1 MTAAMNPGGQN
12 VSVGVQELIE
22 KLRNQG
28 VQDGRDQADRIINEA
43 RANAAELIREAQAK
57 ADTIVSKAREEAD
70 FITKSG
76 QEALQLA
83 ERNAVLELKDY
94 LLEKFSGQVSALV
107 SGSLEKEEVLK
118 QMILEVAGENNLHG
132 EKNLEVVLPRKVIG
146 VDELRKNP
154 DLVKQGPLLDFVT
167 GQAAEMLQE
176 GVTFSVGKT
185 CQSGIKFRLHD
196 KEIEVELSDTTVT
209 AVLLRHLQPRF
220 RALLEGIVK

>member
-28 VQDGRDQADRIINEA
+28 VQDGRERADRIVSEA
-43 RANAAELIREAQAK
+43 QSHAAELVREAQAK
-57 ADTIVSKAREEAD
+57 ADMIVSKAREEAD
-70 FITKSG
+70 FITQSG

-94 LLEKFSGQVSALV
+94 LLEKFSGQISALV

-146 VDELRKNP
+146 LDELRKNP
-154 DLVKQGPLLDFVT
+154 DLVKKGPLLDFVT

-185 CQSGIKFRLHD
+185 SQSGIKFRLQD
-196 KEIEVELSDTTVT
+196 KEIEVELSDQTVT

>member
-1 MTAAMNPGGQN
+1 MTAAINPGGQR

-28 VQDGRDQADRIINEA
+28 VQDGRDQAAQIVNEA
-43 RANAAELIREAQAK
+43 EANASELIREAQAK
-57 ADTIVSKAREEAD
+57 ADAIVSKAREEAD
-70 FITKSG
+70 FISKAG

-94 LLEKFSGQVSALV
+94 LLEKFSGQISALV
-107 SGSLEKEEVLK
+107 SGSLEKDEVLK

-146 VDELRKNP
+146 VDELRENP

-167 GQAAEMLQE
+167 AQAAEMLQE
-176 GVTFSVGKT
+176 GVTFSVGHT
-185 CQSGIKFRLHD
+185 DQSGIKFRLHD
-196 KEIEVELSDTTVT
+196 KEIEVELSDETVT

>member
-1 MTAAMNPGGQN
+1 MTAAINPGGQR

-28 VQDGRDQADRIINEA
+28 VQDGRNQAAQIVSEA
-43 RANAAELIREAQAK
+43 EATASELMREAQAK
-57 ADTIVSKAREEAD
+57 ADAIVSKAREEAD
-70 FITKSG
+70 FIAKAG

-94 LLEKFSGQVSALV
+94 LLEKFSGQISALV

-118 QMILEVAGENNLHG
+118 QMILEVAGENHLHG

-176 GVTFSVGKT
+176 GVSFSVGQPD
-185 CQSGIKFRLHD
+185 QSGIKFRLHD
-196 KEIEVELSDTTVT
+196 KEIEVELNDETVT

>member
-1 MTAAMNPGGQN
+1 MTAAINPGGQN

-22 KLRNQG
+22 KLRDQG
-28 VQDGRDQADRIINEA
+28 VQDGRNQADRIVREA
-43 RANAAELIREAQAK
+43 EANAAILIREAQAK

-70 FITKSG
+70 FITKAG

-94 LLEKFSGQVSALV
+94 LLEKFSGQIGALV
-107 SGSLEKEEVLK
+107 SNSLEQEEVLK
-118 QMILEVAGENNLHG
+118 QMILEVAGENNLHS
-132 EKNLEVVLPRKVIG
+132 EKHLEVILPRRVVG
-146 VDELRKNP
+146 VDELRDPP

-176 GVTFSVGKT
+176 GVTFSVGQT
-185 CQSGIKFRLHD
+185 TQSGIKLRLHD
-196 KEIEVELSDTTVT
+196 KKIEVELSDKTVT